1 MTTIGFCTH
10 FNQTDEWAFNFALQL
25 ARRNHWQMI
34 ICHWLQS
41 PYSLRRDLVND
52 DLFSPKNT
60 VPVDEKL
67 LVKLEYQLR
76 EYYDPKLGDFTDV
89 AFKLCEGNYQV
100 ELNRCFRQNL
110 LDLVVMGYQ
119 PFQEAQEHSDKPQEL
134 FASEFDFPIILVGA
148 EGPQNYL
155 INQKA
160 LALKDSL
167 YLDQGTWKVIQPQ
180 AIKA

>member
-1 MTTIGFCTH
+1 MTTIGLCTH
-10 FNQTDEWAFNFALQL
+10 FSQTDEWAFDYALTL
-25 ARRNHWQMI
+25 AKANKWHLI

-41 PYSLRRDLVND
+41 PYSLRRDMVND
-52 DLFSPKNT
+52 DLFNPQKT

-76 EYYDPKLGDFTDV
+76 EYFDQKLGDFTDV

-100 ELNRCFRQNL
+100 ELNRCIRQHL

-119 PFQEAQEHSDKPQEL
+119 DQQDLQEDSERPQEL
-134 FASEFDFPIILVGA
+134 FALEADFPMIIVGA
-148 EGPQNYL
+148 DGLQTYQ

-160 LALKDSL
+160 L
-167 YLDQGTWKVIQPQ
+167 TWKEQLRLKEGSWSVIQAQP
-180 AIKA
+180 ASS